1 MIIETK
7 AGNQKKVKE
16 PDTGVRGENAAIITK
31 QMKLQLCPVWLSK
44 NPIDLAGVSGYNGI
58 EVIYLLGMAFA
69 FPTIQKGGLWLMDTE
84 IKNAVSAADQDAQY
98 DDKAKRLLGN
108 KIILAH
114 ILVKTVDE
122 FKGMN
127 PKEVVSYIEG
137 EPLIG
142 VVPVEPGLTNA
153 GKEENGQRI
162 VGMNT
167 ENAEI
172 NEGLVR
178 FDIIFYVRM
187 KDGISQVIVN
197 LEAQKD
203 EPTSYHILN
212 RAVFYVSRLVSS
224 QKERDFVGTN
234 FNDIRRVFSI
244 WVCMNMDENSM
255 DYVHLTDDKLLG
267 SYPWKGRLDL
277 LNIVLIG
284 ISNELPEHDEKYEL
298 HRLLSTLLSAELTV
312 DEKLGIIKTEYSIPV
327 DDKLRKDVSA
337 MCNLSQ
343 GIRERTVAERDE
355 KIILN
360 MHREGYTSE
369 QIAKIVERTIGEV
382 EAIIKKRKPILA

>member
-1 MIIETK
+1 
-7 AGNQKKVKE
+7 
-16 PDTGVRGENAAIITK
+16 
-31 QMKLQLCPVWLSK
+31 
-44 NPIDLAGVSGYNGI
+44 
-58 EVIYLLGMAFA
+58 
-69 FPTIQKGGLWLMDTE
+69 MDTE
-84 IKNAVSAADQDAQY
+84 IKNAVSVTDQDAQY

-114 ILVKTVDE
+114 ILVKTIDE
-122 FKGMN
+122 FRGMN
-127 PKEVVSYIEG
+127 PKDVVSYIEG
-137 EPLIG
+137 EPFIS
-142 VVPVEPGLTNA
+142 VVPVEPGLTNIE
-153 GKEENGQRI
+153 KEENGQRI

-172 NEGLVR
+172 NEGLIR

-203 EPTSYHILN
+203 NPTGYHILN

-224 QKERDFVGTN
+224 QKERDFVKTN
-234 FNDIRRVFSI
+234 YNDIRRVFSI
-244 WVCMNMDENSM
+244 WVCMGMDESCM
-255 DYVHLTDDKLLG
+255 AYVHLAKDDLLG
-267 SYPWKGRLDL
+267 SYLWKDRLDL

-284 ISNELPEHDEKYEL
+284 ISKELPEHDEKYEL

-327 DDKLRKDVSA
+327 DEKLRKDMSA

-343 GIRERTVAERDE
+343 GIRDAENV
-355 KIILN
+355 KVIMN
-360 MHREGYTSE
+360 MHKEGYSSE
-369 QIAKIVERTIGEV
+369 QIARIVEKTTEEV
-382 EAIIKKRKPILA
+382 EVVIRKREPVLA

>member
-1 MIIETK
+1 
-7 AGNQKKVKE
+7 
-16 PDTGVRGENAAIITK
+16 
-31 QMKLQLCPVWLSK
+31 
-44 NPIDLAGVSGYNGI
+44 
-58 EVIYLLGMAFA
+58 
-69 FPTIQKGGLWLMDTE
+69 MDTE
-84 IKNAVSAADQDAQY
+84 IKNTVRATGKDAQY

-122 FKGMN
+122 FRGMN
-127 PKEVVSYIEG
+127 PKEVASYIEG
-137 EPLIG
+137 EPMIG

-167 ENAEI
+167 ENAEM

-187 KDGISQVIVN
+187 RDGISQVIVN
-197 LEAQKD
+197 VEAQKD
-203 EPTSYHILN
+203 EPTGYHILN

-224 QKERDFVGTN
+224 QKERDFVKTN
-234 FNDIRRVFSI
+234 YNDIRRVFSI
-244 WVCMNMDENSM
+244 WVCMNMDENCM

-267 SYPWKGRLDL
+267 SYPWKGGLDL

-284 ISNELPEHDEKYEL
+284 ISNELPEYDGKYEL
-298 HRLLSTLLSAELTV
+298 HRLLSTLLSMELTST
-312 DEKLGIIKTEYSIPV
+312 EKLEIMKTEYHIPV
-327 DDKLRKDVSA
+327 DDELRKDVSE

-343 GIRERTVAERDE
+343 GIREKGRVEGRAEGRAEGRVEGRAEGEE
-355 KIILN
+355 KFILN
-360 MHREGYTSE
+360 MHRKGYTLE
-369 QIAKIVERTIGEV
+369 QIAECAEKTIEEV
-382 EAIIKKRKPILA
+382 EAVIKKREPVLA

>member
-1 MIIETK
+1 MDMSI
-7 AGNQKKVKE
+7 
-16 PDTGVRGENAAIITK
+16 
-31 QMKLQLCPVWLSK
+31 
-44 NPIDLAGVSGYNGI
+44 
-58 EVIYLLGMAFA
+58 
-69 FPTIQKGGLWLMDTE
+69 DTE

-122 FKGMN
+122 FRGMN
-127 PKEVVSYIEG
+127 PKEVVFYIEG

-197 LEAQKD
+197 VEAQKD

-224 QKERDFVGTN
+224 QKERDFVKTN
-234 FNDIRRVFSI
+234 YNDIKRVFSI

-267 SYPWKGRLDL
+267 SYPWKGGLDL

-284 ISNELPEHDEKYEL
+284 IANELPEHDDKYEL
-298 HRLLSTLLSAELTV
+298 HRLLSTLLSMELSI
-312 DEKLGIIKTEYSIPV
+312 DEKLGIMEKEYSIAV
-327 DDKLRKDVSA
+327 DDRIREDVSA

-343 GIRERTVAERDE
+343 GIRDNTLAEVIMTMHE
-355 KIILN
+355 K
-360 MHREGYTSE
+360 GYTSV
-369 QIAKIVERTIGEV
+369 QIAEIVKKTIEEV
-382 EAIIKKRKPILA
+382 EAVIKKREPVLA

>member
-1 MIIETK
+1 MDMSI
-7 AGNQKKVKE
+7 
-16 PDTGVRGENAAIITK
+16 
-31 QMKLQLCPVWLSK
+31 
-44 NPIDLAGVSGYNGI
+44 
-58 EVIYLLGMAFA
+58 
-69 FPTIQKGGLWLMDTE
+69 DTE

-212 RAVFYVSRLVSS
+212 RAVFYVSHLVSS
-224 QKERDFVGTN
+224 QKERDFVKTN
-234 FNDIRRVFSI
+234 YNDIKRVFSI

-267 SYPWKGRLDL
+267 SYPWKGGLDL

-284 ISNELPEHDEKYEL
+284 IANELPEHDEKYEL

-327 DDKLRKDVSA
+327 DEKLRKDMSA

-343 GIRERTVAERDE
+343 GIRENATDNAITGV
-355 KIILN
+355 IMN
-360 MHREGYTSE
+360 MHRDGYSSE
-369 QIAKIVERTIGEV
+369 QIARIVEKTIEEV
-382 EAIIKKRKPILA
+382 EAVIKKREPVLA

>member
-1 MIIETK
+1 MEQES
-7 AGNQKKVKE
+7 AHG
-16 PDTGVRGENAAIITK
+16 RGEHYNCSFKRRDKGDHDIWFS
-31 QMKLQLCPVWLSK
+31 PGLSK
-44 NPIDLAGVSGYNGI
+44 NLIDLAGISEYNGI
-58 EVIYLLGMAFA
+58 EFIYLLGMASA

-84 IKNAVSAADQDAQY
+84 IKNAVSATDQDAQY

-122 FKGMN
+122 FRGMN
-127 PKEVVSYIEG
+127 PKDVVSYIEG
-137 EPLIG
+137 EPFIS
-142 VVPVEPGLTNA
+142 VVPVEPGLTNIE
-153 GKEENGQRI
+153 KEKNGQRI

-197 LEAQKD
+197 VEAQKD
-203 EPTSYHILN
+203 EPSGYHILN

-224 QKERDFVGTN
+224 QKERDFVKTN
-234 FNDIRRVFSI
+234 YNDIRRVFSI
-244 WVCMNMDENSM
+244 WVCMGMDESSM
-255 DYVHLTDDKLLG
+255 AYVHLAKDDLLG
-267 SYPWKGRLDL
+267 SYSWKGGLDL

-284 ISNELPEHDEKYEL
+284 ISNELPEHDERYEL
-298 HRLLSTLLSAELTV
+298 HRLLSTLLSMELTV
-312 DEKLGIIKTEYSIPV
+312 DEKLGIIEKEYSIVV
-327 DDKLRKDVSA
+327 DDRIREDVSA

-343 GIRERTVAERDE
+343 GIREAEKV
-355 KIILN
+355 KIIMN
-360 MHREGYTSE
+360 MHRDGYSSE
-369 QIAKIVERTIGEV
+369 KIARIVEKTIEEV
-382 EAIIKKRKPILA
+382 EAVIRKREPVSA

>member
-1 MIIETK
+1 
-7 AGNQKKVKE
+7 
-16 PDTGVRGENAAIITK
+16 
-31 QMKLQLCPVWLSK
+31 
-44 NPIDLAGVSGYNGI
+44 
-58 EVIYLLGMAFA
+58 
-69 FPTIQKGGLWLMDTE
+69 MDTE
-84 IKNAVSAADQDAQY
+84 IKNAVSATDQDAQY

-127 PKEVVSYIEG
+127 PKDVVSYIEG
-137 EPLIG
+137 EPFIS
-142 VVPVEPGLTNA
+142 VVPVEPGLTNIEKIPSND
-153 GKEENGQRI
+153 GLENGQRI

-197 LEAQKD
+197 VEAQKD
-203 EPTSYHILN
+203 EPSGYHILN

-224 QKERDFVGTN
+224 QKERDFVKTN
-234 FNDIRRVFSI
+234 YNDIRRVFSI
-244 WVCMNMDENSM
+244 WVCMGMDESSM
-255 DYVHLTDDKLLG
+255 AYVYLAKDDLLG

-298 HRLLSTLLSAELTV
+298 HRLLSTLLSMELTV
-312 DEKLGIIKTEYSIPV
+312 DEKLGIIEKEYSIVV
-327 DDKLRKDVSA
+327 DDRIREDVSA

-343 GIRERTVAERDE
+343 GIKDNTLAEVIMTMHE
-355 KIILN
+355 K
-360 MHREGYTSE
+360 GYDSA
-369 QIAKIVERTIGEV
+369 QIAEIVKKTIEEV
-382 EAIIKKRKPILA
+382 EAIIKKREPVLA

>member
-1 MIIETK
+1 
-7 AGNQKKVKE
+7 
-16 PDTGVRGENAAIITK
+16 
-31 QMKLQLCPVWLSK
+31 
-44 NPIDLAGVSGYNGI
+44 
-58 EVIYLLGMAFA
+58 
-69 FPTIQKGGLWLMDTE
+69 MDTE
-84 IKNAVSAADQDAQY
+84 IKNAVRAADKDAQY
-98 DDKAKRLLGN
+98 DEKAKRLLGN

-127 PKEVVSYIEG
+127 PKDVVSYIEG
-137 EPLIG
+137 EPFIS

-153 GKEENGQRI
+153 EQEKDGQRI
-162 VGMNT
+162 VGLNT

-172 NEGLVR
+172 NEGLIR

-203 EPTSYHILN
+203 EPTGYHILN

-224 QKERDFVGTN
+224 QKERDFVKTN
-234 FNDIRRVFSI
+234 YNDIRRVFSI
-244 WVCMNMDENSM
+244 WVCMGMDENSM
-255 DYVHLTDDKLLG
+255 AYVHLAKDDLLG

-284 ISNELPEHDEKYEL
+284 IANELPEHDEKYEL
-298 HRLLSTLLSAELTV
+298 HRLLSTLLSMELTV
-312 DEKLGIIKTEYSIPV
+312 DEKLGIMETEYSIHA
-327 DDKLRKDVSA
+327 DEKIREDVSA

-343 GIRERTVAERDE
+343 GIKDNTLVDV
-355 KIILN
+355 IIN
-360 MHREGYTSE
+360 MYENNFTID
-369 QIAKIVERTIGEV
+369 QIALATKKSVEEV
-382 EAIIKKRKPILA
+382 KAIIEKRMPVLA

>member
-1 MIIETK
+1 MDMSI
-7 AGNQKKVKE
+7 
-16 PDTGVRGENAAIITK
+16 
-31 QMKLQLCPVWLSK
+31 
-44 NPIDLAGVSGYNGI
+44 
-58 EVIYLLGMAFA
+58 
-69 FPTIQKGGLWLMDTE
+69 DTE
-84 IKNAVSAADQDAQY
+84 IKNAVSATDQEAQY

-122 FKGMN
+122 FRGMN

-224 QKERDFVGTN
+224 QKERDFVKTN
-234 FNDIRRVFSI
+234 YNDIKRVFSI

-267 SYPWKGRLDL
+267 SYPWKGGLDL

-284 ISNELPEHDEKYEL
+284 IANELPEHDDKYEL
-298 HRLLSTLLSAELTV
+298 HRLLSTLLSMELSI
-312 DEKLGIIKTEYSIPV
+312 DEKEYSIAV
-327 DDKLRKDVSA
+327 DDRIREDVSA

-343 GIRERTVAERDE
+343 GIRDNTLAEVIMTMHE
-355 KIILN
+355 K
-360 MHREGYTSE
+360 GYTSV
-369 QIAKIVERTIGEV
+369 QIAEIVKKTIEEV
-382 EAIIKKRKPILA
+382 EAVIKKREPVLA